1 MERDVYFETILLKKF
16 GKHIKEI
23 RISNYLT
30 QEKAALLC
38 ELNQHYLSDLENGRK
53 NPSLKVLYKL
63 SEGYNISLE
72 ELMNF

>member
-1 MERDVYFETILLKKF
+1 MERDVYFEKILLKKF
-16 GKHIKEI
+16 GEHIKEI
-23 RISNYLT
+23 RINNSLT

-53 NPSLKVLYKL
+53 NPTLKVLYKL
-63 SEGYNISLE
+63 SEGYNVSLE